1 MYDYIWDSE
10 TGGYLLTTG
19 TGKFVANE
27 IRPAFAQELALT
39 GLNRRL
45 RFDPQEERPFYGRR
59 RTLTIITA
67 QKSRNVRIQHTDNP

>member
-27 IRPAFAQELALT
+27 IRPVFAQELALT

-45 RFDPQEERPFYGRR
+45 RLTIRKSVPCYGHK

-67 QKSRNVRIQHTDNP
+67 